1 MHMLFFPID
10 LFDIKTVLNVL
21 IVFLV
26 VDYRMQRTCL
36 VESL

>member
-21 IVFLV
+21 IRLSG
-26 VDYRMQRTCL
+26 RTL
-36 VESL
+36 GMLFIVGGH